1 MIKTAINPWQ
11 WQFERN
17 YTQAIEV
24 KNVQSTLYCSGQVAI
39 DTNGV
44 SSNADMKTQLLL
56 TIENLEE
63 VIKTAD
69 YSLEG
74 IVRLNIYT
82 TSTTEL
88 IQHFPILQEWL
99 VKHKIKQATTILEV
113 KGLFENLTVELEATV
128 VK

>member
-1 MIKTAINPWQ
+1 MNPWQ
-11 WQFERN
+11 WQSQRN
-17 YTQAIEV
+17 YAQAIEV
-24 KNVQSTLYCSGQVAI
+24 KNAQSTLYCYGQVAI

-56 TIENLEE
+56 SIKNLEE
-63 VIKTAD
+63 VIKTAN